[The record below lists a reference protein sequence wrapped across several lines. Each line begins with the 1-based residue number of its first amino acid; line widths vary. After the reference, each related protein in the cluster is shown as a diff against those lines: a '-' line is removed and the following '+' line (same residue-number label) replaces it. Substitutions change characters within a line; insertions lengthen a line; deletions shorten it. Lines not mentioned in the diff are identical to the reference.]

1 MISVVAGFSLGFTP
15 GGARVDTAGAT
26 RRAVLSKVF
35 GGAVAIAAPQLAGAV
50 TAKTGLSSQFTGDY
64 NDPLHPECLREVKVV
79 GAKVDAAGRKSR
91 NPTANIVGWDGP
103 VDPNLVR
110 LNGEVD
116 AAQKALTEADA
127 AVKAAAA
134 AVDAAAEEA
143 VEAAKVAQKTATA
156 KAADAMAKLESATAA
171 RDKVASA
178 KKACSGRPEQS
189 DVWKVTGKVAEDD
202 SYIKVDFSPK
212 GGPADVFGRAENFG
226 GEMSIVF
233 PDGNRW
239 TKVPGGTP
247 GRRPAELKTLN
258 SD

>member
-15 GGARVDTAGAT
+15 GGARVDTGAT

-116 AAQKALTEADA
+116 AAQKALAEADA
-127 AVKAAAA
+127 AVKTAT
-134 AVDAAAEEA
+134 AAEEA
-143 VEAAKVAQKTATA
+143 AEAAKAAQKTATA

-189 DVWKVTGKVAEDD
+189 DVWKVAGKVAEDD

-212 GGPADVFGRAENFG
+212 GGPADVFGRAETFG

>member
-15 GGARVDTAGAT
+15 GGARVDTGAT

-79 GAKVDAAGRKSR
+79 GAKVDAAGRKLR

-116 AAQKALTEADA
+116 AAQKALAEADA

-134 AVDAAAEEA
+134 AVDAAAE
-143 VEAAKVAQKTATA
+143 KTATA

-178 KKACSGRPEQS
+178 KKACAGRPEQS

-212 GGPADVFGRAENFG
+212 GGPADVFGRAETFG